1 VYAKILAVSLEQLIG
16 VNILQTLLRHAL
28 HSFRYASF
36 RAGCASI
43 RKLYSQTANT
53 LELFMRTTI
62 HIGQHKTGTTSIQHY
77 LREKSHDLA
86 KRGLY
91 VPDQIMGFG
100 DPSHF
105 ILNIYA
111 LNSNRMSS
119 KKEELLKKRNTQFFG
134 IFSINP
140 GELVGGQ
147 GVKLRTDIQKH
158 YQRAVSL
165 GCNDIIWSNEGLYL
179 LNSQEEYG
187 RLVDLFSTYSERLRC
202 VCCFRDIE
210 SYRNS
215 YTRQL
220 KSQGISLS
228 RDPDSYRYVEYDS
241 WLFDYKRKERLLR
254 RAFDEVI
261 LLEYSPEGMVNS
273 FMDSIGYSVS
283 NGDEFRLNVTALG

>member
-1 VYAKILAVSLEQLIG
+1 
-16 VNILQTLLRHAL
+16 
-28 HSFRYASF
+28 
-36 RAGCASI
+36 
-43 RKLYSQTANT
+43 
-53 LELFMRTTI
+53 MRTTI

-91 VPDQIMGFG
+91 VPDRIMGFG

-140 GELVGGQ
+140 DKLIGGQ
-147 GVKLRTDIQKH
+147 GVKLRTDIRKH

-187 RLVDLFSTYSERLRC
+187 RLADLFSTYSERLRC

-215 YTRQL
+215 YIRQL
-220 KSQGISLS
+220 KSQGIPLS
-228 RDPDSYRYVEYDS
+228 QDPDSYRYVEHDS
-241 WLFDYKRKERLLR
+241 WLFDYKRKEQLLR

-261 LLEYSPEGMVNS
+261 LLKYSPEGMVNS